1 MPKADNQA
9 VNLNELLRK
18 AFTLFEKNQSEH
30 FRLLLSL
37 PENDC
42 MVYGDKEHL
51 VRVLN
56 NLITNAIQA
65 IPDDRAGEVAM
76 LLNTEVG
83 NKIRLEIRDNGAGIP
98 EEASEKVFAPYFTTK
113 SSGTGL
119 GLAMTRNIIE
129 AMSGDIYF
137 QTESGKGTSFFIV
150 LPLMPAD
157 AEKD

>member
-1 MPKADNQA
+1 
-9 VNLNELLRK
+9 
-18 AFTLFEKNQSEH
+18 
-30 FRLLLSL
+30 
-37 PENDC
+37 
-42 MVYGDKEHL
+42 KEHL

-83 NKIRLEIRDNGAGIP
+83 NKIRLEIRDNGSGIP
-98 EEASEKVFAPYFTTK
+98 EEAREKVFAPYFTTK